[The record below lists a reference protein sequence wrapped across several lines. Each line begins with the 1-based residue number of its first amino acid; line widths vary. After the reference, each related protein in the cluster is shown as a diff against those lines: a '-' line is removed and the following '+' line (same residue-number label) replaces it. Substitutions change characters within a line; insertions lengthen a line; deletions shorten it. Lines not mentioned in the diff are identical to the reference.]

1 MKSWIPYPSK
11 HGDPIRQNTE
21 DNITSINNKEEEEGK
36 KQINDYK
43 SIINFYET
51 NITLIT
57 EFVAEDIR
65 KYLEDGLTSELII
78 EAMKEAVSRNKRNW
92 KYITG
97 ILNNC
102 IDNKIRTADQF
113 RISQEEF
120 KSNKNKSHQ
129 KKTTEEKIEYEEV
142 QFASEEEYR
151 KKLYEKQ
158 KG

>member
-1 MKSWIPYPSK
+1 M
-11 HGDPIRQNTE
+11 
-21 DNITSINNKEEEEGK
+21 
-36 KQINDYK
+36 
-43 SIINFYET
+43 
-51 NITLIT
+51 
-57 EFVAEDIR
+57 
-65 KYLEDGLTSELII
+65 TSELII